1 METGRRAFLHLAGS
15 IVAALLRVRPA
26 RARGSTAPPEIHT
39 TTSNFLLG
47 PRGTRRRTEHERFWT
62 HVGLPRE
69 ELPALVEPSGL
80 PLLEAVRSYAPA
92 RGFTDA
98 PLSRAELARLLY
110 FCNGATGRVSDGMTR
125 FDLRAAPSA
134 GALYAGEVY
143 VVVDRVTG
151 LTPGIYAYSVPE
163 HALVRLRA
171 GAFTHDVHAAVE
183 RPGALRGAAVYVL
196 LSNVF
201 GRYTSRYAN
210 RGYRYALIDTGHIGE
225 NLRLAAT
232 SAGLSEATEWRFH
245 DTALDRL
252 LQIDGREE
260 AVCAVHALG
269 RGAVDSPTSSSER
282 RRLIEVQYVRG
293 EAPLDGGDLLT
304 RYHAATRLVPGAEQH
319 AAKTQHE
326 GTKFELAVPASD
338 AALRSRTSVETSIRK
353 RRSPDR
359 FVERPIERGEL
370 EFVAALA
377 RGTGALRRTS
387 GVDLHV
393 VVHRVRDLEPGLYG
407 FNAGGRLERV
417 RSGNLRDSLVR
428 ACRGQKNAG
437 RAAAGFAVS
446 GRLDARTSA
455 LGDRGYRDLLLDAG
469 AIGQRVYLAAEAQG
483 LAARNLAAFTDKN
496 LNDLLG
502 LDGRRRAV
510 LHLTMLGVAS

>member
-1 METGRRAFLHLAGS
+1 METGRRAFLRFAGS
-15 IVAALLRVRPA
+15 IVASLLGAHRAHA
-26 RARGSTAPPEIHT
+26 RRSTAAPEIHT
-39 TTSNFLLG
+39 ATSNFLLG
-47 PRGTRRRTEHERFWT
+47 PRGARGRSEGERFKT
-62 HVGLPRE
+62 HAGLLREGLPA
-69 ELPALVEPSGL
+69 PAERAGL
-80 PLLEAVRSYAPA
+80 SLLEAVRSYAPA
-92 RGFTDA
+92 CGFSDA
-98 PLSRAELARLLY
+98 SLSRAELPRLLA
-110 FCNGATGRVSDGMTR
+110 FCNGATARVSDGVTR
-125 FDLRAAPSA
+125 YDLRAAPSA

-151 LTPGIYAYSVPE
+151 VAPGIYAYSVPE

-171 GAFTHDVHAAVE
+171 GAFARDVHAAVE
-183 RPGALRGAAVYVL
+183 RPGVLRGAAAYVL

-232 SAGLSEATEWRFH
+232 SAGLREVTEWRFH

-269 RGAVDSPTSSSER
+269 RSAGDSPAGSAKR
-282 RRLIEVQYVRG
+282 RRLIEVQHARG
-293 EAPLDGGDLLT
+293 EAPLEAGELPA
-304 RYHAATRLVPGAEQH
+304 RYHAATRLVPGAEPH
-319 AAKTQHE
+319 AARTRRE
-326 GTKFELAVPASD
+326 GAQFELAVPASG

-359 FVERPIERGEL
+359 FREEPIERGEL

-377 RGTGALRRTS
+377 RGTGSLRRTS
-387 GVDLHV
+387 GIDLHV
-393 VVHRVRDLEPGLYG
+393 VVHRVRDLRPGLYG
-407 FNAGGRLERV
+407 IDASGQLEQV
-417 RSGNLRDSLVR
+417 RSGDLGDALVR
-428 ACRGQKNAG
+428 ACRGQKNAR

-446 GRLDARTSA
+446 GRFDAHASV
-455 LGDRGYRDLLLDAG
+455 LGDRDYRDLLLDAG

-483 LAARNLAAFTDKN
+483 LAARNLAAFTDEK

-510 LHLTMLGVAS
+510 LHLTMLGAAG